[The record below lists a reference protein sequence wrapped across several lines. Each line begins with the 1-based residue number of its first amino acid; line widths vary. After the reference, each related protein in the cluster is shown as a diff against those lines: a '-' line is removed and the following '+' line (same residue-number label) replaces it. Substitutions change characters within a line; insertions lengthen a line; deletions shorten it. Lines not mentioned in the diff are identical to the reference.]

1 MQSGFAMLCAGS
13 VRQKNVKNIMLKNL
27 LDACG
32 GALGFYL
39 LGFGFAYG
47 KGSTFLGGAGGSM
60 LCLSNIEEH
69 GESYANF
76 FFQFAF
82 AATAATIVAGTVAER
97 CKMEAYLCYSLF
109 LTSFVYPVVARAGWS
124 GQGIFSGD
132 YAVKDFAGSGI
143 VHMVGGFTALIAAI
157 ILGPRNGRFYDE
169 DNNPLIEPAEFPP
182 SSVALQILGTFIL
195 WVGWFGFNPGSTLAA
210 SGGNASIATYC
221 AVTTTLSAAAGC
233 VSSMFLA
240 CWLKYN
246 KTGLVVYDLT
256 YAMNGALGGLVGI
269 TAAPDST
276 ETWCSIIVG
285 IISGFVYV
293 GGSNLLIKLKID
305 DAVDAVPVHF
315 FCGLWGVIAAALF
328 DRDGGLFMTGKGWQL
343 AVNIYLILFVI
354 GWVGV
359 TMTPYFLLLKTVGWF
374 RVEALEEDVGLD
386 VSHHGGSAYNL
397 DGPKKEDVDELNKRR
412 ATAHGKVSKSGEP

>member
-1 MQSGFAMLCAGS
+1 
-13 VRQKNVKNIMLKNL
+13 
-27 LDACG
+27 
-32 GALGFYL
+32 
-39 LGFGFAYG
+39 
-47 KGSTFLGGAGGSM
+47 
-60 LCLSNIEEH
+60 
-69 GESYANF
+69 
-76 FFQFAF
+76 
-82 AATAATIVAGTVAER
+82 
-97 CKMEAYLCYSLF
+97 
-109 LTSFVYPVVARAGWS
+109 
-124 GQGIFSGD
+124 
-132 YAVKDFAGSGI
+132 
-143 VHMVGGFTALIAAI
+143 
-157 ILGPRNGRFYDE
+157 
-169 DNNPLIEPAEFPP
+169 
-182 SSVALQILGTFIL
+182 
-195 WVGWFGFNPGSTLAA
+195 
-210 SGGNASIATYC
+210 
-221 AVTTTLSAAAGC
+221 
-233 VSSMFLA
+233 MFLA